1 MIYLEEARPI
11 QTDSYSLPD
20 NLSRID
26 QVIQDSV
33 VHGHQSARS
42 GSLLLQL
49 VGFPGGLGQDPP
61 LGNED
66 HMLATELLLQ
76 FSHQPGLNVIT
87 KLSLRR
93 SENAPGLDLLERLQ
107 LGNRHEDHEAF
118 LALAAVHL
126 LGGGDVEL
134 PQGGLEVTVHL
145 QVQQSLADLL
155 LDLVGLLIVR
165 LDNLSSGQSHSS
177 SEMIQEV
184 GCRTIKFSFITR
196 AITIVQFMR
205 SP

>member
-145 QVQQSLADLL
+145 QVQQGLADLL
-155 LDLVGLLIVR
+155 LDLVGLLIVS
-165 LDNLSSGQSHSS
+165 LDNLPAGESHS

-184 GCRTIKFSFITR
+184 DVTYYLQFSFIIMGATTR
-196 AITIVQFMR
+196 
-205 SP
+205 